1 MARIRDTICQKKK
14 KSLVF
19 SLVIKDS
26 QISKSS
32 LLLVYCSKKTKS
44 FVFQTLNYRS
54 AHIEL
59 FQQFVIDCY
68 IKIEASRLDWVL
80 KNQDELRVS
89 DYHGL
94 LDYVHNTYDFKDEQN
109 IGKIVIL
116 ASSFTVNY

>member
-1 MARIRDTICQKKK
+1 MCQFYSYRLSIRDT
-14 KSLVF
+14 F
-19 SLVIKDS
+19 SAIFYSGK
-26 QISKSS
+26 
-32 LLLVYCSKKTKS
+32 
-44 FVFQTLNYRS
+44 
-54 AHIEL
+54 L

-94 LDYVHNTYDFKDEQN
+94 LDYVHNTYDFKDELNELN

-116 ASSFTVNY
+116 PSSFTVNY